1 MSERVRNDDNLSCEV
16 RVEEYLDIKAMID
29 EFGDAAYPAVRKYY
43 FSCGYESGY
52 DLLLAMIKERVI
64 SREGILQD
72 PPGKLLLL
80 LEQFF
85 TRRGGNQPI
94 FERNGDT
101 VYFKTENNVYCP
113 SPVAQ
118 RQTGVQHCDVCAI
131 HKRAFMEGVAKV
143 LEEFVP
149 GIEIQYTNVSSRTI
163 DPQADCVEA
172 FHVVSPWQ
180 R

>member
-43 FSCGYESGY
+43 LSCGYESGY
-52 DLLLAMIKERVI
+52 DLLLALLKEKAI
-64 SREGILQD
+64 SREGILNN
-72 PPGKLLLL
+72 PPGSLLLL
-80 LEQFF
+80 LQEFF

-94 FERNGDT
+94 FERDGDT
-101 VYFKTENNVYCP
+101 VSFKTERSVYCP

-118 RQTGVQHCDVCAI
+118 KQTGVQHRDVCAI

-149 GIEIQYTNVSSRTI
+149 GIEVQYTNVSSRTT
-163 DPQADCVEA
+163 DPQADCAEA
-172 FHVVSPWQ
+172 FHVVSPW
-180 R
+180 

>member
-1 MSERVRNDDNLSCEV
+1 MNERVRKDDNLSCEV

-52 DLLLAMIKERVI
+52 DLLLAMLREEII
-64 SREGILQD
+64 SRARIVED
-72 PPGKLLLL
+72 PPGSLLQLL
-80 LEQFF
+80 QQFF

-94 FERNGDT
+94 FERKGDT

-143 LEEFVP
+143 PEEFVP

-172 FHVVSPWQ
+172 FHVVSPW
-180 R
+180 

>member
-43 FSCGYESGY
+43 SSCGYESGY
-52 DLLLAMIKERVI
+52 DLLLALLKEKAI
-64 SREGILQD
+64 SREGIIND
-72 PPGKLLLL
+72 PPGSLLLL
-80 LEQFF
+80 LQEFF
-85 TRRGGNQPI
+85 THRGGNRPI
-94 FERNGDT
+94 FERDGDT
-101 VYFKTENNVYCP
+101 VSFKTERSVYCP

-118 RQTGVQHCDVCAI
+118 KQTGVQHRDVCAI

-149 GIEIQYTNVSSRTI
+149 GIEVQYTNVSSRTT
-163 DPQADCVEA
+163 DPQAGCVEG
-172 FHVVSPWQ
+172 FHVVSPW
-180 R
+180 RR